1 MVLRRSIRM
10 VVPRLF
16 LTGPRWRRP
25 DIILERTPGRG
36 WSPSPDPAFR
46 GSTGGPGLLL
56 SRRKIDARI
65 DLAAALPGEP
75 RACQFMHSTPQTCC
89 ATRYPSRFGPVFGAP
104 ESQNSGQKNPSPAAS
119 TGGGVV
125 ILEPFGSDRRGPKHT
140 RAEQEES

>member
-1 MVLRRSIRM
+1 
-10 VVPRLF
+10 

-75 RACQFMHSTPQTCC
+75 RTGLARSCIQRPKRVARHVTWAVSAPFLAPRSRKIQGKKTLHPQP
-89 ATRYPSRFGPVFGAP
+89 R
-104 ESQNSGQKNPSPAAS
+104 PAAEWS
-119 TGGGVV
+119 FWNPLGATGGDPNT
-125 ILEPFGSDRRGPKHT
+125 LAPNRRK
-140 RAEQEES
+140 A